1 MYAMFEHELC
11 PPAGFMAFYKGEM
24 VVSRAR
30 VLLRPVDTYKMLLGL
45 IGARPQHETFPL
57 WNDRPAP

>member
-11 PPAGFMAFYKGEM
+11 PPTGFMAFYKGEL

-30 VLLRPVDTYKMLLGL
+30 ILLRTPDTYKMLLGL
-45 IGARPQHETFPL
+45 IGAVILSH
-57 WNDRPAP
+57 